1 MKAVVMTKFGPPDM
15 LRLQEVAK
23 PVPKDNEVLIRIHTT
38 TVTTADSELRG
49 LRFNLAYRLAMGMYV
64 RFVLTKPAILG
75 QELAGEIEAVGNH
88 VTRFRQGDQVL
99 GWTGLRL
106 GAYGEYICLPE
117 NGVLAIK
124 PPTITYEQAA
134 PLPVGGLDAVFLLK
148 KGHIQSGE
156 RVLINGAGGSI
167 GAFALQLARYYGAEA
182 TGVDSAEKLD
192 MLRSIGADHVI
203 DYAQEDFTRSD
214 KTYDVILDVIGKS
227 SFSRSIRLLT
237 PNGRY
242 LLANPPL
249 SHRMRGRRMSK
260 GSGKQVLFWAP
271 RSASEYA
278 EDFKFL
284 IGLIE
289 AGKVHSVIDRCYPL
303 GQIAEA
309 HRYVDSGHKKGNVV
323 IAVNQNDNP

>member
-38 TVTTADSELRG
+38 TVTAADSELRG

-99 GWTGLRL
+99 GWTGLHL

-124 PPTITYEQAA
+124 PPTIIYEQAA
-134 PLPVGGLDAVFLLK
+134 PLPVGGLDAVFLMK

-167 GAFALQLARYYGAEA
+167 GAFAVQLAKYCGGNGCRGEA
-182 TGVDSAEKLD
+182 
-192 MLRSIGADHVI
+192 
-203 DYAQEDFTRSD
+203 
-214 KTYDVILDVIGKS
+214 
-227 SFSRSIRLLT
+227 
-237 PNGRY
+237 
-242 LLANPPL
+242 
-249 SHRMRGRRMSK
+249 
-260 GSGKQVLFWAP
+260 
-271 RSASEYA
+271 
-278 EDFKFL
+278 
-284 IGLIE
+284 
-289 AGKVHSVIDRCYPL
+289 AGKFS
-303 GQIAEA
+303 
-309 HRYVDSGHKKGNVV
+309 SGHQGRPANTRKTSNSS
-323 IAVNQNDNP
+323 QD